1 MCLNQLC
8 EVLSR
13 EESVCTSVLK
23 QHPKSSHQQFSTT
36 ITLCPRGCEPKG
48 GGSGGRQWLGP
59 SPALESSGLCF
70 LALLH
75 TEAGEVEERRMFGFT
90 GRRPLSASLQPWLHF
105 PEVCVCAERGGEVGA
120 GQLSWP
126 PSTEGSNTPS
136 VASL

>member
-1 MCLNQLC
+1 M
-8 EVLSR
+8 
-13 EESVCTSVLK
+13 CTSVLK